1 MSIAHANAEPRGRF
15 IEVLGSSA
23 KLARDS
29 ERSQMIFALIIVVA
43 IAVAGVV
50 LFLEH
55 LGDPKALEREY
66 DSRLPVK
73 EKSRRS

>member
-1 MSIAHANAEPRGRF
+1 MGDLLKFLEAQPSSRRAVAGR
-15 IEVLGSSA
+15 L
-23 KLARDS
+23 
-29 ERSQMIFALIIVVA
+29 QMIFALIIVVA
-43 IAVAGVV
+43 IAVAGAV

>member
-1 MSIAHANAEPRGRF
+1 
-15 IEVLGSSA
+15 
-23 KLARDS
+23 
-29 ERSQMIFALIIVVA
+29 MIFALIIVVA

-66 DSRLPVK
+66 DSRPPVK
-73 EKSRRS
+73 EKPRRS